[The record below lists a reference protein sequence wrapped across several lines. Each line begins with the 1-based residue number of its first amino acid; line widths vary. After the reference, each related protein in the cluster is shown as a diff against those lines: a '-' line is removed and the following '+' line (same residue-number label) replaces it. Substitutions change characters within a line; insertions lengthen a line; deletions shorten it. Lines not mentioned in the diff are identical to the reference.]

1 MLSDKYGCCP
11 FPLAVCCSDGKH
23 CCPPGYTCNGTIGR
37 CIGGGHS
44 IPWVKKQANVDANIT
59 EHIPQIKCPDGSTC
73 PILKTCCLLADKTY
87 GCCPFQHAVC
97 CKDKHHCCPQGRIC
111 NLQTLTCDVPSSLS
125 WSSTFLAK
133 VVEGHLQKSRVN
145 ETSCNC
151 SHGGTSCQ
159 DPQGDCL
166 CCLLPN
172 AVCCADQQSCCPSGS
187 SCNLVTKTCDRDLK
201 LLSLS
206 PGAST
211 VWNVPCNGSFSCR
224 TNFTCCKTASGRW
237 GCCPFPEAVCCR
249 DKLHCCPKGFVCDQ
263 TMRTCSKHKAR
274 VPWAEKVPVDIYEIP
289 HVDLL

>member
-1 MLSDKYGCCP
+1 MMSITWYLLLATSVSMVAAAVRCKDGEECPDGYTCCPMLSDKYGCCP

-87 GCCPFQHAVC
+87 GCCPFQH
-97 CKDKHHCCPQGRIC
+97 
-111 NLQTLTCDVPSSLS
+111 
-125 WSSTFLAK
+125 
-133 VVEGHLQKSRVN
+133 KSRVN

-172 AVCCADQQSCCPSGS
+172 VSASVQNSQLTCTHACKVAHAWWVCSYM
-187 SCNLVTKTCDRDLK
+187 
-201 LLSLS
+201 
-206 PGAST
+206 T
-211 VWNVPCNGSFSCR
+211 VLFIRP
-224 TNFTCCKTASGRW
+224 
-237 GCCPFPEAVCCR
+237 
-249 DKLHCCPKGFVCDQ
+249 
-263 TMRTCSKHKAR
+263 
-274 VPWAEKVPVDIYEIP
+274 IYLYP
-289 HVDLL
+289 P

>member
-1 MLSDKYGCCP
+1 MMSITWYLLLATSVSMVAAAVRCKDGEECPDGYTCCPMLSDKYGCCP

-97 CKDKHHCCPQGRIC
+97 CKDKHHCCPQGSIC

-172 AVCCADQQSCCPSGS
+172 VSASVQNSQLTCTHACKVAHAWWVCSYM
-187 SCNLVTKTCDRDLK
+187 
-201 LLSLS
+201 
-206 PGAST
+206 T
-211 VWNVPCNGSFSCR
+211 VLFIRP
-224 TNFTCCKTASGRW
+224 
-237 GCCPFPEAVCCR
+237 
-249 DKLHCCPKGFVCDQ
+249 
-263 TMRTCSKHKAR
+263 
-274 VPWAEKVPVDIYEIP
+274 IYLYP
-289 HVDLL
+289 P